1 MSTIQFQCYV
11 CSQVLKVGADKAGR
25 KAKCIQCGTVLTIP
39 MASAVTE
46 ELVTPTPVE
55 PPPPAQPI
63 DLPTAE
69 PIAPPPPP
77 ARGDRYDDDDDE
89 YRDRDRRR
97 GREDDVDDDYD
108 RPRRRR
114 DRDDDFDDEPRGRRR
129 RDDYDDDYDRPRRKE
144 KKTGSKGSWP
154 MVRLGFLISF
164 IGWCVVAGGFA
175 LQQIGML
182 IFTIASLGRG
192 AEAGMAA
199 FRCMQFG
206 SILVVLASIAPI
218 VGAVMWIFGKNK
230 NGTLGLAITTVAV
243 LTVVT
248 LLHLVFVLIPAFSFE
263 TGRFVRIPRIALG
276 AYSCQLQFGGG
287 IGDLVLSIFLNIL
300 VNAGWLIG
308 ALYIRAVALTL
319 KDRFLREGAMRLV
332 IMTSVAAGYQLLFP
346 LMMQLFGSGARG
358 GTTTIMIFFNLLYW
372 AGAGLAIWVVTT
384 VILQTWQA
392 KSLVEEV

>member
-1 MSTIQFQCYV
+1 MSTIQFQCFV

-39 MASAVTE
+39 MASVE
-46 ELVTPTPVE
+46 EDLVTPAPAS
-55 PPPPAQPI
+55 PPPAAAPV

-69 PIAPPPPP
+69 PMAPPPPP
-77 ARGDRYDDDDDE
+77 PGGDPYEDDYE
-89 YRDRDRRR
+89 DRPRRR
-97 GREDDVDDDYD
+97 RRDEDDYDDDYD

-114 DRDDDFDDEPRGRRR
+114 GREEYDDEPRGSRR
-129 RDDYDDDYDRPRRKE
+129 RDDYDDDYDRPRKKE
-144 KKTGSKGSWP
+144 KKASSKGSWP

-206 SILVVLASIAPI
+206 TILVVLASIAPI

-230 NGTLGLAITTVAV
+230 NGMLGLAITTVAV
-243 LTVVT
+243 LAVVT
-248 LLHLVFVLIPAFSFE
+248 LLHLVFVLIPAFSFQ

-276 AYSCQLQFGGG
+276 AYSCQLQFGGS
-287 IGDLVLSIFLNIL
+287 IGDLILSIFLNIL

-308 ALYIRAVALTL
+308 ALYIRAVATTL
-319 KDRFLREGAMRLV
+319 KDRFLKDGAMRLV

-346 LMMQLFGSGARG
+346 LLMQLFGSGARG

-384 VILQTWQA
+384 LILQTWQA
-392 KSLVEEV
+392 KSLVEEVC